1 MWFFIVLIIL
11 SVCLKLGDWSFYL
24 GLCGLLLFFANWVIN
39 KLLKPEDS
47 TDGERIIILI
57 LKIVVLALIW
67 KWYW

>member
-24 GLCGLLLFFANWVIN
+24 VLCGLLLFFANWVIN

-57 LKIVVLALIW
+57 LKIVVFALIW

>member
-11 SVCLKLGDWSFYL
+11 SFCLKLGDLAFYF
-24 GLCGLLLFFANWVIN
+24 GLYGLLIFLANWVIN

-57 LKIVVLALIW
+57 LKIVIFVLIW
-67 KWYW
+67 NWYW

>member
-11 SVCLKLGDWSFYL
+11 SVCLKLGDWAFYF

-39 KLLKPEDS
+39 RLLKPEDS
-47 TDGERIIILI
+47 TDGERILILI
-57 LKIVVLALIW
+57 LKIVVFALIW